1 MTTPSEAES
10 APPAR
15 RLPVLLAAA
24 ASLVVGGGIG
34 AYGVGPMLAPTPAD
48 AAAVDAEPAEGH
60 GEAAAPLLFTL
71 EGIIV
76 NPAGSRGQHHLI
88 TTVAFKLSAAADEVR
103 LRSAEVALRDA
114 VGSLL
119 EKKTLDQLTAPG
131 VRDRLRAELATL
143 VASYVTAGTL
153 TVYLPQYIVQ

>member
-24 ASLVVGGGIG
+24 SLVVGGGIG
-34 AYGVGPMLAPTPAD
+34 AYGVGPMLAPTTAD

-88 TTVAFKLSAAADEVR
+88 TTVAFKLSAPADEVR